1 MRVLVAGATG
11 VIGKQLVPLLTSA
24 GHEVVAVSR
33 SGNRTAGAD
42 EAGVK
47 TVVADILDRAAID
60 KVVRQES
67 PDAIVH
73 IATAIP
79 QEINPKTLA
88 SDFETT
94 NRLRSEGTRN
104 LVDAG
109 TAAGVKRFIAEG
121 LAYAYDPSGSGPA
134 TEDVA
139 LWPSPPKQFA
149 PVLAALQ
156 ELEAVTRQANGLVL
170 RFGHLYGP
178 GSIYAPDGSF
188 VRQVRA
194 GKVPLV
200 GGGTSTFSFTHA
212 YDAATA
218 ILAAV
223 EGHAVGVLNIVDDEP
238 AQMKVWL
245 PVLAEILGARKP
257 KSAPAAIAKWLVGDW
272 GVAFMTKLRGADN
285 VNAKRSMEWQ
295 PTHRSWRTG
304 FLTELNES
312 VAS

>member
-24 GHEVVAVSR
+24 GHEVIAVSR
-33 SGNRTAGAD
+33 SGNRTRGA
-42 EAGVK
+42 EEGGVK
-47 TVVADILDRAAID
+47 TVVADILDRSAISE
-60 KVVRQES
+60 VVRQQS
-67 PDAIVH
+67 PEAIVH

-94 NRLRSEGTRN
+94 NRLRTEGTRN
-104 LVDAG
+104 LIDAG
-109 TAAGVKRFIAEG
+109 AAVGVKRFIAEG
-121 LAYAYDPSGSGPA
+121 LAYAYDPSGTGPA
-134 TEDVA
+134 TEDVP
-139 LWPSPPKQFA
+139 LWPTPPKQFA

-156 ELEAVTRQANGLVL
+156 ELEALTRQANGLVL

-188 VRQVRA
+188 VRQVQA

-200 GGGTSTFSFTHA
+200 GGGTATFSFTHA

-218 ILAAV
+218 IVAAV
-223 EGHAVGVLNIVDDEP
+223 EGHAVGALNIVDDEP

-245 PVLAEILGARKP
+245 PEFAKILGARKP
-257 KSAPAAIAKWLVGDW
+257 KSAPAAIAKWIVGDW
-272 GVAFMTKLRGADN
+272 GVAYMTKLRGAAN
-285 VNAKRSMEWQ
+285 INAKRSMDWQ
-295 PTHRSWRTG
+295 PTYRSWRTG
-304 FLTELNES
+304 FANELEES